1 VHNLHRN
8 KEPGVIIKL
17 DYEKAY
23 DRVNLDFHFEI
34 LGTRGFGDKWIDWV
48 KKIVLGGSV
57 SIMVNGEENNSFKTG
72 K

>member
-23 DRVNLDFHFEI
+23 DGVNLDFLFEI
-34 LGTRGFGDKWIDWV
+34 LGTRDFGDKWIDWV
-48 KKIVLGGSV
+48 KKIVLGGSI
-57 SIMVNGEENNSFKTG
+57 SIMVNGEESNSFKTG

>member
-23 DRVNLDFHFEI
+23 DGVNLDFLFEI
-34 LGTRGFGDKWIDWV
+34 LGTRDFGDKWIDWV
-48 KKIVLGGSV
+48 KKIVLGGSI
-57 SIMVNGEENNSFKTG
+57 SIMVNGE
-72 K
+72 

>member
-23 DRVNLDFHFEI
+23 DEVNLDFLFEI

-48 KKIVLGGSV
+48 KKIVLGGSI
-57 SIMVNGEENNSFKTG
+57 SIMVNGEESNSFKTG

>member
-23 DRVNLDFHFEI
+23 DEVNLDFLFEI

-48 KKIVLGGSV
+48 KKIVLGGLY
-57 SIMVNGEENNSFKTG
+57 
-72 K
+72 

>member
-23 DRVNLDFHFEI
+23 DGVNLDFLFEI

-48 KKIVLGGSV
+48 KKIVLGGSI
-57 SIMVNGEENNSFKTG
+57 SIMVNGE
-72 K
+72 